1 MKKLSLLYLPLDE
14 RPCNAQFV
22 SRIVRGTP
30 VKVIAP
36 PQSHLGCKKRGAE
49 FEKIRQWLLN
59 NAQAAQYA
67 VISVDMLLYG
77 GIVPSRLHHNTE
89 EQLNKRLQTLRK
101 LKEKK
106 PSLKIYA
113 FALIMRCPN
122 YSSDDEEPDYYA
134 SCGRE
139 IFLTGQTEHKMRL
152 GILDEKQGNALMEQ
166 LSPKT
171 AGHLDDYLAR
181 RKINLSLLV
190 KTAQLLGDVI
200 DFLVLPL
207 DDSSQYGYTAMDK
220 ESLAEALEAMGKRV
234 PSYPGADE
242 VGMTLTCRAVCD
254 YYKVTPK
261 INCVFPK
268 IECREVVPL
277 YEDRAV
283 GLTLAEQLS
292 AAGCAKSEKGDVNLF
307 LNYPTCQPVEAWQQP
322 SAGYAERDIPNFARQ
337 IAGSVS
343 SGKVTALAD
352 CAYCNGGDAQLL
364 KEVAKHTDL
373 LRLAYAGWNTSSNTL
388 GTVICQSV
396 FALLFGLNEKFTAE
410 RYYEDAGY
418 CGAVR
423 QSVTESFPPHGRY
436 NYFNAGAENG
446 RVAHVVKEQL
456 QKYVSAN
463 FPQVAAKYVIDRCRL
478 PWKRMFEVD
487 LTVKCVKR

>member
-1 MKKLSLLYLPLDE
+1 M
-14 RPCNAQFV
+14 
-22 SRIVRGTP
+22 
-30 VKVIAP
+30 
-36 PQSHLGCKKRGAE
+36 
-49 FEKIRQWLLN
+49 
-59 NAQAAQYA
+59 
-67 VISVDMLLYG
+67 
-77 GIVPSRLHHNTE
+77 
-89 EQLNKRLQTLRK
+89 
-101 LKEKK
+101 
-106 PSLKIYA
+106 
-113 FALIMRCPN
+113 
-122 YSSDDEEPDYYA
+122 
-134 SCGRE
+134 
-139 IFLTGQTEHKMRL
+139 
-152 GILDEKQGNALMEQ
+152 
-166 LSPKT
+166 
-171 AGHLDDYLAR
+171 
-181 RKINLSLLV
+181 
-190 KTAQLLGDVI
+190 GDVI